1 MAHVSSLINSTYPY
15 RGTLLRL
22 DANGDGMLSREEIA
36 AGQKP
41 GLLATNASGQSV
53 ADSQTVNSN
62 SALSVLIA
70 KLMQLPAEGDP
81 YPDATN
87 SMQPGSMDT
96 GSDDDV
102 DTVAAADLYRS
113 TYGQYALDDMAA

>member
-22 DANGDGMLSREEIA
+22 DANGDGMLSRQEIA

-41 GLLATNASGQSV
+41 GLLATNASSQTI
-53 ADSQTVNSN
+53 ADSQASN
-62 SALSVLIA
+62 SSAVGSLIA
-70 KLMQLPAEGDP
+70 KLMQLPAEGDTT
-81 YPDATN
+81 PDATN
-87 SMQPGSMDT
+87 SMQPGATDA
-96 GSDDDV
+96 GSADDV
-102 DTVAAADLYRS
+102 DTAAATDLYRG